1 MSTFVNP
8 ILTFINR
15 CPITVFSKQ
24 GGVNSKPCMTRFP
37 HIAAA
42 LCGLLFVTGCQKE
55 ETPAEKASAGL
66 SAAADSAK
74 KAASDA
80 ADSAKK
86 AATDA
91 KKAAEKAAANAQK

>member
-1 MSTFVNP
+1 M
-8 ILTFINR
+8 
-15 CPITVFSKQ
+15 KM
-24 GGVNSKPCMTRFP
+24 MT
-37 HIAAA
+37 IAAA

-55 ETPAEKASAGL
+55 EAPAAQPSARL

-74 KAASDA
+74 QAASDA

>member
-1 MSTFVNP
+1 M
-8 ILTFINR
+8 
-15 CPITVFSKQ
+15 KM
-24 GGVNSKPCMTRFP
+24 MT
-37 HIAAA
+37 IAAA

-74 KAASDA
+74 TAASDA
-80 ADSAKK
+80 AASAKK

-91 KKAAEKAAANAQK
+91 KQAAEKAAANAQK